1 MNKSNPVLIPRNHQ
15 VEKVLKASQNS
26 DLNLMNNFV
35 RAVSKPY
42 EFSQETEKLMALP
55 FDDERVMA
63 TFCGV

>member
-1 MNKSNPVLIPRNHQ
+1 
-15 VEKVLKASQNS
+15 
-26 DLNLMNNFV
+26 MNNFV